1 LPARLDKRGYA
12 AENVDRPPVRPAF
25 WRSALPRH
33 RLIVAAGFRI
43 AGWVVGVP
51 ALLASIGLGVGAFL
65 LSDQPSKTPYLDDK
79 TYGLLG
85 VLTNG
90 VHAVVDVIGF
100 IGAMAGLVL
109 AVLAVLGV
117 LVALFAVLLYL
128 IGRGLRV
135 AATWARVAALVV
147 VAILMLNAA
156 IALSLLSRGGEIADA
171 ALMAGLAY
179 GLWTLIWRFADPP
192 SSAHMIPADSAPN
205 G

>member
-1 LPARLDKRGYA
+1 M
-12 AENVDRPPVRPAF
+12 RPAF

-51 ALLASIGLGVGAFL
+51 ALLASIGLGVGAVL

-90 VHAVVDVIGF
+90 VHAVVDVIAF

-109 AVLAVLGV
+109 AILAVLGV
-117 LVALFAVLLYL
+117 LVVLFAVLLYL
-128 IGRGLRV
+128 IGRGLRA
-135 AATWARVAALVV
+135 AATWARVVGALVA
-147 VAILMLNAA
+147 AILLANAA
-156 IALSLLSRGGEIADA
+156 IVLSVLNRAGEVVDGLIV
-171 ALMAGLAY
+171 AGSLY
-179 GLWTLIWRFADPP
+179 VLWTLIWRFADPP
-192 SSAHMIPADSAPN
+192 SPARTSLAESAPN